1 MQNFYYN
8 SKMIKKKIIGILTV
22 ANDCNIIID
31 INKRIYNELVEE
43 FDEVYIIN
51 LKNLL
56 FIKKKRL
63 IKKIENKNIKYF
75 EPRNVNQFHKFFKKK
90 KLIAFN
96 GLGKSFNFFK
106 IFFHLNKIEICQIL
120 LLNLGYPQNTTQIST
135 QKKKFI
141 FSFFYF
147 LNSHFS
153 KFLFKSLCIL
163 KFFPKIDFYFDA
175 RKEIIQNI
183 NKSFYRKLENEF
195 NFFDFSYFKKALL
208 INSRSF
214 DESCD
219 LKSLSNKYITFVDS
233 NFTHLDR
240 IVREGRVEKKIIFKY
255 YKSIN
260 ELLDKLKQMFKKQ
273 IIICVHPSSKIS
285 ELKKYFPNY
294 TVTKFQTSEY
304 IRESKIVL
312 FHESSAA
319 LDAIILNKNLV
330 VLESQLLG
338 DYISKRT
345 LTYKNLLKLHS
356 LNLDKNLNI
365 DKEKFLNHIS
375 KSKKNNKVYINKN
388 LNADGKLP
396 GYKKILKTMKFI
408 FDNY

>member
-1 MQNFYYN
+1 M
-8 SKMIKKKIIGILTV
+8 
-22 ANDCNIIID
+22 
-31 INKRIYNELVEE
+31 
-43 FDEVYIIN
+43 
-51 LKNLL
+51 
-56 FIKKKRL
+56 
-63 IKKIENKNIKYF
+63 
-75 EPRNVNQFHKFFKKK
+75 
-90 KLIAFN
+90 
-96 GLGKSFNFFK
+96 
-106 IFFHLNKIEICQIL
+106 
-120 LLNLGYPQNTTQIST
+120 
-135 QKKKFI
+135 
-141 FSFFYF
+141 
-147 LNSHFS
+147 
-153 KFLFKSLCIL
+153 
-163 KFFPKIDFYFDA
+163 
-175 RKEIIQNI
+175 
-183 NKSFYRKLENEF
+183 
-195 NFFDFSYFKKALL
+195 
-208 INSRSF
+208 
-214 DESCD
+214 
-219 LKSLSNKYITFVDS
+219 DS